1 MDWFVGCLKK
11 YAVFEGRARR
21 REYWFFVLF
30 AVLIHIVLNIVD
42 RMLGM
47 YSAENGIGI
56 LGGIFGLAIL
66 IPSLAV
72 GARRLHDTG
81 RSGWWLLIG
90 LVPLIGFIVL
100 IVFFVLDSQP
110 GTNAVRAQSEG
121 RRRRGLTA
129 QCR

>member
-1 MDWFVGCLKK
+1 MVSGCLKK
-11 YAVFEGRARR
+11 YAVFAGRARR

-42 RMLGM
+42 RLLGM
-47 YSAENGIGI
+47 YSAENAIGL

-100 IVFFVLDSQP
+100 IVFFVLDSNP
-110 GTNAVRAQSEG
+110 GTNAYGPNPKGVGGA
-121 RRRRGLTA
+121 A
-129 QCR
+129 

>member
-1 MDWFVGCLKK
+1 MNWFMTVLRK

-30 AVLIHIVLNIVD
+30 YILISIVLAVVD
-42 RMLGM
+42 RMLGLYNETYGM
-47 YSAENGIGI
+47 GA
-56 LGGIFGLAIL
+56 LGALFCLGVL
-66 IPSLAV
+66 IPSIAV

-90 LVPLIGFIVL
+90 FIPLIGAIVL

-110 GTNAVRAQSEG
+110 GTNAYGPNPKE
-121 RRRRGLTA
+121 TA
-129 QCR
+129 APA

>member
-47 YSAENGIGI
+47 YSAENAIGL

-110 GTNAVRAQSEG
+110 GTNQYGPNPKGVGGAA
-121 RRRRGLTA
+121 
-129 QCR
+129 

>member
-1 MDWFVGCLKK
+1 MNWFMTVLRK

-30 AVLIHIVLNIVD
+30 YILISVVLAVVD
-42 RMLGM
+42 RMLGTYDETYGM
-47 YSAENGIGI
+47 GA
-56 LGGIFGLAIL
+56 LGALFCLGLL
-66 IPSLAV
+66 IPSIAV

-90 LVPLIGFIVL
+90 FIPLIGAIVL

-110 GTNAVRAQSEG
+110 GTNAYGPNPKE
-121 RRRRGLTA
+121 TA
-129 QCR
+129 APA

>member
-1 MDWFVGCLKK
+1 MDWFVGALKK

-30 AVLIHIVLNIVD
+30 AVLIHIVLNVVD
-42 RMLGM
+42 RMLGL
-47 YSAENGIGI
+47 YSAANGIGI

-90 LVPLIGFIVL
+90 LIPLIGAIVL
-100 IVFFVLDSQP
+100 IVFFLFDSQP
-110 GTNAVRAQSEG
+110 GTNAYGPNPKGVG
-121 RRRRGLTA
+121 TA
-129 QCR
+129 ATAA

>member
-1 MDWFVGCLKK
+1 MDWFLGALKK

-21 REYWFFVLF
+21 REYWFFALF
-30 AVLIHIVLNIVD
+30 VVLISVVLTIID
-42 RMLGM
+42 AMIGTM
-47 YSAENGIGI
+47 TSQGAGI
-56 LGGIFGLAIL
+56 LSGLFGLAVL

-90 LVPLIGFIVL
+90 LIPFIGAIVL

-110 GTNAVRAQSEG
+110 GTNAYGPNPKGVGGA
-121 RRRRGLTA
+121 A
-129 QCR
+129 AAAA

>member
-1 MDWFVGCLKK
+1 MDWFLGALKK

-30 AVLIHIVLNIVD
+30 VVIISVVLSIIDAMIGT
-42 RMLGM
+42 MTAQG
-47 YSAENGIGI
+47 AGI
-56 LGGIFGLAIL
+56 LSGLFCLAVL

-90 LVPLIGFIVL
+90 LIPFIGAVVL
-100 IVFFVLDSQP
+100 IVFFVLDSNP
-110 GTNAVRAQSEG
+110 GTNAYGPNPKGVGGA
-121 RRRRGLTA
+121 A
-129 QCR
+129 AAAA